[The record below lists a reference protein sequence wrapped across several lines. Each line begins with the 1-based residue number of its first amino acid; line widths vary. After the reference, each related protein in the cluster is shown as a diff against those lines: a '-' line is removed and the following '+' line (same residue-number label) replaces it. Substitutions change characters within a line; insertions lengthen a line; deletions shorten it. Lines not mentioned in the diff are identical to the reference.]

1 MSFYVQPR
9 LGANPSNTNPFYI
22 TQQETVKKTAFI
34 ALKVLTPILL
44 LAVAPF
50 PISIGLGLGSIFILD
65 LLERIECCC
74 YRSGIGRRAQREENT
89 RYVNPSITP
98 HFLPHANVGS
108 TRPNPTTL
116 PSNTRTAFEAYTK
129 PVIPLSS
136 NSNKVVMITPPNDSK
151 NPSYVRTTPSSSLLS
166 VSRTAGRNE
175 NQLHTVAGSRTLKKG
190 STHTTNQK
198 ANLSSSSTES
208 ITMAG
213 DDNQTN
219 HIAVGSR
226 KSKRKG

>member
-98 HFLPHANVGS
+98 HYLPHANVGS

-129 PVIPLSS
+129 PVTPLSS
-136 NSNKVVMITPPNDSK
+136 NEVVMITPLNHSK
-151 NPSYVRTTPSSSLLS
+151 NPSNVRITSSSSLPPA
-166 VSRTAGRNE
+166 SRTVERNE
-175 NQLHTVAGSRTLKKG
+175 NQPHTVTGSRTLKKG
-190 STHTTNQK
+190 STHTTNPQSH
-198 ANLSSSSTES
+198 LSSSSTES